1 MPPTLTANSSQLT
14 GLPGQFNQKVD
25 SCYVRSDPLL
35 TAESQ
40 EKPRLHANLGHGHI
54 TAAQSAV
61 GRSEAFDI
69 RIPSLGPAQPADT
82 ADRRNWSVSGS
93 IGDCSTAG
101 GAVNETFYNAQRI
114 PLLAT
119 PLLESP

>member
-25 SCYVRSDPLL
+25 SCYVRL

-69 RIPSLGPAQPADT
+69 RIPSPGPAQLQTLQTGETGACLDLLVT
-82 ADRRNWSVSGS
+82 AALQVEL
-93 IGDCSTAG
+93 STRHF
-101 GAVNETFYNAQRI
+101 TMLR
-114 PLLAT
+114 
-119 PLLESP
+119 ESLY

>member
-14 GLPGQFNQKVD
+14 GLLGQFNQKVD
-25 SCYVRSDPLL
+25 SCYVRL

-69 RIPSLGPAQPADT
+69 WIPSLGPAQLQTLQTLQTGETGACLDLLVT
-82 ADRRNWSVSGS
+82 AALQVEL
-93 IGDCSTAG
+93 STRHF
-101 GAVNETFYNAQRI
+101 TMLR
-114 PLLAT
+114 
-119 PLLESP
+119 ESPY